1 LESSKLLVQA
11 ASSLE
16 RLMVGNS
23 RDASIKDSNV
33 AQISAAIY
41 YQANVI
47 AKLTESKQFKDK
59 FKSVIF
65 AQILKDFGNYV
76 DAQARVKPNSLHHMY
91 EWKKAGDEKARLFN
105 LRMIDGEGVS
115 FKISYE
121 YKLSKSFVPAPE
133 GRRRHVFSNKASVM
147 EAGMPLI
154 IAPRH
159 SERLVFD
166 SNGQTIFMPKGASVT
181 VKRPGG
187 SGVKNQF
194 TLKYSIF
201 FRSQL
206 VNQSIKASGFQRLF
220 NSSLTKAMN
229 LPASIKK
236 VQYSFSP
243 NTIRSMAD
251 SAVTQSFGGAM
262 V

>member
-1 LESSKLLVQA
+1 
-11 ASSLE
+11 
-16 RLMVGNS
+16 MVGGPK
-23 RDASIKDSNV
+23 DAMMKDSNV

-47 AKLTESKQFKDK
+47 AKLTSSKQFKDK

-65 AQILKDFGNYV
+65 SQILKDFGNYV
-76 DAQARVKPNSLHHMY
+76 DSQARMKPRALHHMY
-91 EWKKAGDEKARLFN
+91 EWKRTGDSDARLFN
-105 LRMIDGEGVS
+105 LRMIDSEGIS
-115 FKISYE
+115 FKIAYE
-121 YKLSKSFVPAPE
+121 YKPSQSFVPAPE
-133 GRRRHVFSNKASVM
+133 GKRKHVFINKASVM
-147 EAGMPLI
+147 EAGMPLK

-166 SNGQTIFMPKGASVT
+166 SNGQTVFMPKGASVV

-194 TLKYSIF
+194 TLRHSIF
-201 FRSQL
+201 FRGQL
-206 VNQSIKASGFQRLF
+206 VNQSIKASGFQRIF
-220 NSSLTKAMN
+220 NSAMTKAMK
-229 LPASIKK
+229 LPAPIKK
-236 VQYSFSP
+236 VQYSFAP

-262 V
+262 I